1 MNPQDFWNQ
10 RYSKTD
16 YAYGE
21 QPNEFLADQLPR
33 LPKGRILFPAEGE
46 GRNAVY
52 AAKLGWQSV
61 AFDQSTAGQEKAIRL
76 AAKNDVSIEYS
87 VCNALLFTESNSFD
101 AIAFCYF
108 HTPPQLLNPIYSH
121 LLEQLKPGGTVLL
134 EGFSEKNLGLGSG
147 GPQDLAMLFS
157 TEKIAHL
164 FQGLKN
170 LRVWE
175 EQVVLNEGKYHQGN
189 AWVIRAIAEK

>member
-10 RYSKTD
+10 RYSKSE

-21 QPNEFLADQLPR
+21 QPNEFIAEQLPQ

-52 AAKLGWQSV
+52 AATLGWQSI
-61 AFDQSTAGQEKAIRL
+61 AFDQSTAGQEKALRL

-87 VCNALLFTESNSFD
+87 VCSALSFTQSEAFD

-108 HTPPQLLNPIYSH
+108 HTPPQLLNSIYSH
-121 LLEQLKPGGTVLL
+121 LLGQLKPGGNVLL

-147 GPQDLAMLFS
+147 GPQELSMLFS
-157 TEKIAHL
+157 TEKITHL
-164 FQGLKN
+164 LKGLKN

>member
-10 RYSKTD
+10 RYSESE

-21 QPNEFLADQLPR
+21 QPNAFIADQLPQ

-52 AAKLGWQSV
+52 AATLGWQSI
-61 AFDQSTAGQEKAIRL
+61 AFDQSTAGQEKALRL
-76 AAKNDVSIEYS
+76 AAKNNVTIEYS
-87 VCNALLFTESNSFD
+87 VCSALSFTQSEAFD

-108 HTPPQLLNPIYSH
+108 HTPLQLLNPIYSH
-121 LLEQLKPGGTVLL
+121 LLDQLKPGGNVLL

-147 GPQDLAMLFS
+147 GPQELSMLFS
-157 TEKIAHL
+157 TEKITHL
-164 FQGLKN
+164 LKDLKN